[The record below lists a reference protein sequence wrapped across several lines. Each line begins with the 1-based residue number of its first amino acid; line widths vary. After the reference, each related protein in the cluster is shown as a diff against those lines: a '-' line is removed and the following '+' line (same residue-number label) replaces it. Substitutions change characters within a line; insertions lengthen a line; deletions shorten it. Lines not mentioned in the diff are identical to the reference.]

1 MSNLGRAVADL
12 PVEQRAAKVLKAVS
26 ISLLYG
32 YYDYSLEIATTLG
45 DHFTPGDR
53 NAISAALLTAGANA
67 AQPPRFPGRRRVASL
82 LHRLWKLVRERSEGW
97 SVSEAEIGNLR

>member
-1 MSNLGRAVADL
+1 
-12 PVEQRAAKVLKAVS
+12 VLKAVT

-32 YYDYSLEIATTLG
+32 YYDYALEIAMTLG
-45 DHFTPGDR
+45 SWLRAEDR
-53 NAISAALLTAGANA
+53 EAVLRIIREAGATA
-67 AQPPRFPGRRRVASL
+67 AQPPRFPGRRRVASM